1 MQSIKAKNIGAFD
14 VAVFGSS
21 IAAYEKALECAI
33 GGQRTIL
40 VGTQSFPLWELS
52 GRWDFGMHPWH
63 DIPGMGGLPTHGK
76 WPYPSEVKRA
86 ALYTLAHAGVQ
97 YIGGALP
104 ICRQGNCVAFVGAG
118 SAYCLNA
125 SNVLDMPLAP
135 LRSAPLK
142 LARVSKNADWDW
154 EGLGLKLLDEDSE
167 REALAFSSNE
177 GDCALSC
184 IEKIKCH
191 LEKEKNGTRRILFE
205 LRECEE
211 EYDVLV
217 AGGGTSGAAAAI
229 AAAREKGRVLLLE
242 RELALG
248 GLSTNG
254 RITNHYHGNRVG
266 FAAEI
271 DRLAAAYSHGKYH
284 AYQGSWAVEARKKA
298 LMELATCAG
307 VNIRLHQE
315 CFGASTEGRNVT
327 GVLAATL
334 EGPCLYRGNVIIDS
348 TGNSDIAA
356 AAGARCTF
364 IHKEPALQGTGV
376 PKLVPGQE
384 NSNWDFTFTSN
395 SNILDMTRT
404 LQLATEIH
412 KSCFDVQNNI
422 DSRERRRIVADYN
435 LKVEDAYSG
444 RCFKDCITRCFSRF
458 DTHGFMT
465 NAFFELL
472 QPSGDPR
479 HVELPYSALL
489 PANIENM
496 VCTGLGIGA
505 DRDAMPFIRMQPDV
519 LNQGYA
525 AGKAAMLAVRANTTP
540 RKIKIAKLQKL
551 LVKEGIL
558 PKGYD
563 RHADIIPVFKPLPM
577 DAQNIHECVAAIM
590 LRPGLYLKELKQ
602 RYTESQDLRIAQL
615 LAILG
620 DEVGADSLAKEIENV
635 PFKEDLP
642 GWNYT
647 GMGQSG
653 RCASRIDNILHTMSR
668 LSKAYAAKGVALRL
682 KELEPETAFSH
693 FRSVCNYLM
702 EFPSP
707 NAAPKLTRL
716 LGALLEKPVPKPVT
730 PLDTCYRNWRLKCFY
745 TAGALLKC
753 KLDSKE
759 ARIFLEECIAS
770 NEAGFTECATKLID
784 NK

>member
-1 MQSIKAKNIGAFD
+1 M
-14 VAVFGSS
+14 
-21 IAAYEKALECAI
+21 ALAS
-33 GGQRTIL
+33 L
-40 VGTQSFPLWELS
+40 LTQ
-52 GRWDFGMHPWH
+52 
-63 DIPGMGGLPTHGK
+63 
-76 WPYPSEVKRA
+76 
-86 ALYTLAHAGVQ
+86 
-97 YIGGALP
+97 
-104 ICRQGNCVAFVGAG
+104 
-118 SAYCLNA
+118 
-125 SNVLDMPLAP
+125 
-135 LRSAPLK
+135 PLK
-142 LARVSKNADWDW
+142 LLRVPKDADWDW
-154 EGLGLKLLDEDSE
+154 DGLGLKLVGGDSE
-167 REALAFSSNE
+167 SEALAFSSNE
-177 GDCALSC
+177 GDCALAC
-184 IEKIKCH
+184 IETIKCH
-191 LEKEKNGTRRILFE
+191 MEKGKSGMRRILLE
-205 LRECEE
+205 PREFGE

-242 RELALG
+242 RELSLG

-271 DRLAAAYSHGKYH
+271 DRLAAAYSYGKFN

-298 LMELATCAG
+298 LMELATDAG
-307 VNIRLHQE
+307 VHVCLHQE
-315 CFGASTEGRNVT
+315 CFGVSKEGRNVT

-334 EGPCLYRGNVIIDS
+334 EGPCLHRGNVIIDS
-348 TGNSDIAA
+348 TGNSDVAA
-356 AAGARCTF
+356 AAGAKCMF

-395 SNILDMTRT
+395 SNILDISRT

-472 QPSGDPR
+472 QPSGEPR

-489 PANIENM
+489 PAKVENII
-496 VCTGLGIGA
+496 CTGLGIGA

-525 AGKAAMLAVRANTTP
+525 AGKAAMLAVRGNTTP
-540 RKIKIAKLQKL
+540 RKIKIAKLQRL

-563 RHADIIPVFKPLPM
+563 RHADMVPVFKPLPM

-602 RYTESQDLRIAQL
+602 RFTESQDLRIAQL

-620 DEVGADSLAKEIENV
+620 DEMGAGSLAKEVENV
-635 PFKEDLP
+635 SFKEDLP

-647 GMGQSG
+647 GMGQAG

-668 LSKAYAAKGVALRL
+668 LSKPYAAQGVAFRL

-693 FRSVCNYLM
+693 FRSVCSYLM
-702 EFPSP
+702 VFPSSKS
-707 NAAPKLTRL
+707 APKLARL
-716 LGALLEKPVPKPVT
+716 LKALLEKPIPKPAT

-759 ARIFLEECIAS
+759 AREFLEDCIAS
-770 NEAGFTECATKLID
+770 NEAGFSECATNLID
-784 NK
+784 NEICQNINGED